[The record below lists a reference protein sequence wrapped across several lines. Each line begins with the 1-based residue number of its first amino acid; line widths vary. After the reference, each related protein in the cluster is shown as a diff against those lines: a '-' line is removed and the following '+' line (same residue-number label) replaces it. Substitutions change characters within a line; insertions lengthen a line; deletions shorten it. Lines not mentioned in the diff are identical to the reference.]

1 MTRTVVALYEDMP
14 TAQQAVEELSNNGFD
29 RAQISLVSQDA
40 EGRYT
45 SQTGDGESTGENIA
59 EGVGVGAA
67 VGGIG
72 GLLVGLAALAIPGVG
87 PIIAAGPL
95 ASALIGAGV
104 GAATGGLIGAL
115 GESGVPPEQAEY
127 YAEGVRRGG
136 ALVTAQVPDENVD
149 RAISIL
155 ERYNP
160 IDIQRRASEWRSE
173 GWTGFDSDSSLST
186 AKPTDTR
193 STSGTMS
200 GGTMSSGATYGDT
213 TSGLGTQT
221 RSSDRSYARRTDDNL
236 DETIPVVEEE
246 ISVGKRQVEG
256 GGVRVN
262 TSVREV
268 PVEQEV
274 RLREEHVEVDRRPVN
289 RAASQADFD
298 AFKEGTIEVTETSEE
313 AVIGKQARV
322 VEEVAI
328 RKDARE
334 RTETIHDTVRR
345 TEVEVEPINRSNFDN
360 TNYQRYDSGFRRH
373 FQTTFG
379 NSSST
384 YEQYEPAYRYGYS
397 LASDQQYRDRDWN
410 AVEADARSHW
420 EERNQGTWENFKD
433 AVKHAWNE
441 ARGKV

>member
-1 MTRTVVALYEDMP
+1 
-14 TAQQAVEELSNNGFD
+14 
-29 RAQISLVSQDA
+29 LV
-40 EGRYT
+40 
-45 SQTGDGESTGENIA
+45 
-59 EGVGVGAA
+59 
-67 VGGIG
+67 
-72 GLLVGLAALAIPGVG
+72 
-87 PIIAAGPL
+87 
-95 ASALIGAGV
+95 GAGV

-136 ALVTAQVPDENVD
+136 ALVTAQVPDENID

-155 ERYNP
+155 DRYDP
-160 IDIQRRASEWRSE
+160 IDIQRRASEWRAS
-173 GWTGFDSDSSLST
+173 GWTGFDNDASLSTATPTASTATSSLST
-186 AKPTDTR
+186 ATSSSAKP
-193 STSGTMS
+193 STGTY
-200 GGTMSSGATYGDT
+200 TQRTGDNI
-213 TSGLGTQT
+213 G
-221 RSSDRSYARRTDDNL
+221 
-236 DETIPVVEEE
+236 ETIPVVEEE
-246 ISVGKRQVEG
+246 ISIGKRQVES

-268 PVEQEV
+268 PVEEEV
-274 RLREEHVEVDRRPVN
+274 RLREEHVEVERRPVN

-328 RKDARE
+328 HKDARE

-345 TEVEVEPINRSNFDN
+345 TEVEVEQINRADFDT
-360 TNYQRYDSGFRRH
+360 TNYQSYDSGFRRH

-379 NSSST
+379 SSGST
-384 YEQYEPAYRYGYS
+384 YDQYEPAYQYGYT
-397 LASDQQYRDRDWN
+397 LASDQQYRGRDWN

-441 ARGKV
+441 ARAKV

>member
-136 ALVTAQVPDENVD
+136 ALVTAQVPDESVD

-155 ERYNP
+155 DRYDP

-186 AKPTDTR
+186 ANPTDTR
-193 STSGTMS
+193 STSSTMS
-200 GGTMSSGATYGDT
+200 GGATYGDT

-221 RSSDRSYARRTDDNL
+221 RSNDRTYARRTDDNL

-246 ISVGKRQVEG
+246 
-256 GGVRVN
+256 
-262 TSVREV
+262 
-268 PVEQEV
+268 V
-274 RLREEHVEVDRRPVN
+274 RLREEHVEVERRPVN

-328 RKDARE
+328 HKDARE

-345 TEVEVEPINRSNFDN
+345 TEVEVEQINRADFDT
-360 TNYQRYDSGFRRH
+360 TNYQSYDSGFRRH

-379 NSSST
+379 SSGST
-384 YEQYEPAYRYGYS
+384 YDQYEPAYHYGYT
-397 LASDQQYRDRDWN
+397 LASDQQYRGRDWN

-420 EERNQGTWENFKD
+420 EERNQGTWENFKG

-441 ARGKV
+441 ARAKV

>member
-155 ERYNP
+155 ERYDP

-173 GWTGFDSDSSLST
+173 GWTGFDNDSSLST
-186 AKPTDTR
+186 ANPTDTR

-328 RKDARE
+328 HKDARE

-379 NSSST
+379 NSSSS

-410 AVEADARSHW
+410 AVETDARSHW

>member
-1 MTRTVVALYEDMP
+1 MP

-155 ERYNP
+155 ERYDP

-173 GWTGFDSDSSLST
+173 GWTGFDNDSSLST
-186 AKPTDTR
+186 ANPTDTR

-328 RKDARE
+328 HKDARE

-379 NSSST
+379 NSSSS

-410 AVEADARSHW
+410 AVETDARSHW

>member
-95 ASALIGAGV
+95 ALALIGAGV

-136 ALVTAQVPDENVD
+136 ALVTAQVPDGNVD

-155 ERYNP
+155 DRYDP
-160 IDIQRRASEWRSE
+160 IDIQRRASEWRSG
-173 GWTGFDSDSSLST
+173 GWTGFDNDVALSTDAAIGTTSARTPSSTGTMYRDTTPSLST
-186 AKPTDTR
+186 QTSTR
-193 STSGTMS
+193 TADQTLDSTQQVSGR
-200 GGTMSSGATYGDT
+200 
-213 TSGLGTQT
+213 LE
-221 RSSDRSYARRTDDNL
+221 RPYA
-236 DETIPVVEEE
+236 
-246 ISVGKRQVEG
+246 Q
-256 GGVRVN
+256 
-262 TSVREV
+262 
-268 PVEQEV
+268 
-274 RLREEHVEVDRRPVN
+274 
-289 RAASQADFD
+289 
-298 AFKEGTIEVTETSEE
+298 
-313 AVIGKQARV
+313 
-322 VEEVAI
+322 
-328 RKDARE
+328 
-334 RTETIHDTVRR
+334 RTEDTLG
-345 TEVEVEPINRSNFDN
+345 ENIG
-360 TNYQRYDSGFRRH
+360 YQDYDSGFRSH
-373 FQTTFG
+373 FQTNYS
-379 NSSST
+379 NSGYS
-384 YEQYEPAYRYGYS
+384 YDQYEPAYRYGYG
-397 LASDQQYRDRDWN
+397 LVSDAQYRNRDWN
-410 AVEADARSHW
+410 TIESDARSRW
-420 EERNQGTWENFKD
+420 EERNQGPWENFKD